1 MKDRR
6 SQNSTS
12 RRTKQRSVGRRLG
25 ERARELGELGGEA
38 VRRPGSL
45 PNRAHG
51 WFRTWFAKVWKVR
64 GGGLYACGY
73 AVTFVVLEI
82 RSIGEELLSSDG
94 VLDFLTNQLV
104 EFFFRFLSESLMNM
118 VHALIW
124 PIEILR
130 FRPPVGVIIF
140 GVAYLAF
147 EGLLRGRIER
157 WLEPETAESTD

>member
-1 MKDRR
+1 M
-6 SQNSTS
+6 
-12 RRTKQRSVGRRLG
+12 GRRLR
-25 ERARELGELGGEA
+25 ERARELSQQGGDA
-38 VRRPGSL
+38 IRQPGSL

-94 VLDFLTNQLV
+94 VVDFLTNQLV

-118 VHALIW
+118 IHALIW
-124 PIEILR
+124 PIEVLQ
-130 FRPPVGVIIF
+130 FRPPVGVIGF
-140 GVAYLAF
+140 GLAYFAF
-147 EGLLRGRIER
+147 DGLLRGRIER
-157 WLEPETAESTD
+157 WLAPETAEPAD